1 MVNAYPISPVTQ
13 GTIAST
19 YGQAALLKQSRPS
32 HTDNFAIPMPNAA
45 TRPAMSSGLNSTQS
59 MQSLMPLMDTDPSG
73 KTTPNLPEINLR
85 HPRQAPSAVVTENL
99 TEARALLSNGIA
111 QNLAAVKR
119 AYTSSMIN
127 DMPRFKST
135 FDLIA

>member
-1 MVNAYPISPVTQ
+1 MVNAYPITPVTQ
-13 GTIAST
+13 GTIASA

-32 HTDNFAIPMPNAA
+32 QTNNFAIPMPNAA
-45 TRPAMSSGLNSTQS
+45 TRPAMSNSLDSAQS
-59 MQSLMPLMDTDPSG
+59 MNSLMPPIDIDPSG
-73 KTTPNLPEINLR
+73 KTTTNLPEINLR

-99 TEARALLSNGIA
+99 TEARALLSNSIA
-111 QNLAAVKR
+111 QNIAAVKR

-135 FDLIA
+135 VDLIA